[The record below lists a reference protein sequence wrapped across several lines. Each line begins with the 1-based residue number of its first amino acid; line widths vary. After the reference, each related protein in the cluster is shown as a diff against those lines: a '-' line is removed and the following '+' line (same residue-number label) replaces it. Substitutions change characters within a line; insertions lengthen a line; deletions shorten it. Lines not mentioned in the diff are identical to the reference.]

1 MKSSFCFL
9 LALLCFSKTII
20 AHEIPELP
28 VDEYRAQRSQ
38 EENVSRELPQ
48 LDYWGI
54 QGFQW
59 GDTETTVAS
68 RQNKPT
74 RMLGSACQRSFAC
87 DKATRL
93 LHQVRYDFAA
103 GVTNREERLLVY
115 QSIKAGLVKAYNGP
129 TTLVKADE
137 VFRGKDAYVQ
147 GLDKEYALEW
157 AGPETIVRLVLSDN
171 ELRVEFSQAP
181 TSAALVKKQ
190 KVDDAVRHRAE
201 ILRLMEEEQ
210 RQSKA
215 KPK

>member
-1 MKSSFCFL
+1 M
-9 LALLCFSKTII
+9 
-20 AHEIPELP
+20 
-28 VDEYRAQRSQ
+28 
-38 EENVSRELPQ
+38 
-48 LDYWGI
+48 
-54 QGFQW
+54 
-59 GDTETTVAS
+59 
-68 RQNKPT
+68 
-74 RMLGSACQRSFAC
+74 
-87 DKATRL
+87 
-93 LHQVRYDFAA
+93 
-103 GVTNREERLLVY
+103 
-115 QSIKAGLVKAYNGP
+115 KAYNGP